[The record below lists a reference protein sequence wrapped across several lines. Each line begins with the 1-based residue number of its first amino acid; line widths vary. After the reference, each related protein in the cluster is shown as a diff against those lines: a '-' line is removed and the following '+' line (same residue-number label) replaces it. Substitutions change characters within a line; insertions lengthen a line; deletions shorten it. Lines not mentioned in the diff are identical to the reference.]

1 MQTAAKKEMTN
12 LEIIKGAI
20 AAKIDSAAFTSW
32 IAPLNFEV
40 VDNVLVL
47 GAQNQF
53 SADFITS
60 VYSNVLADAAAGF
73 GLAVRVCV
81 RSAASVVTAPIAND
95 NAAAS
100 YAPVSEIAPA
110 ASVNAAAFDAFVASD
125 ENAFVL
131 SACKKIAAGAVS
143 FSPLFIYGPAGA
155 GKSLL
160 AQCIRGASAGRT
172 IMMSGGQFVSEFTR
186 SLHDK
191 SVFAFKDFCR
201 NCDTFILDDVQALS
215 RAVASTNEFL
225 QLVMDL
231 RAAGKNVVLTASCAP
246 SNLTGFDR
254 RAQSVLASG
263 LVADIAAPNAHVK
276 RTMLRRAGVAADVI
290 DAILPRMAADGHVIA
305 GVVTKIKTYAE
316 LMGAPVNMDV
326 AQRLLADALQ
336 KSKTP
341 IAMVRSMC
349 EKLGVSYEAVCGTG
363 RARGLVLARQTMM
376 AVLKGATSLSLTE
389 IGRLVGDRNHA
400 TVLYAIAQV
409 EKAKQTD
416 LVLAAQIS
424 QMIAEYK

>member
-1 MQTAAKKEMTN
+1 MQTAATKKMTN
-12 LEIIKGAI
+12 LEDIKGAI

-32 IAPLNFEV
+32 IAPLSFDVEGGE
-40 VDNVLVL
+40 LVL

-53 SADFITS
+53 SADFIGS
-60 VYSNVLADAAAGF
+60 VYSNVLNAVAAEF

-81 RSAASVVTAPIAND
+81 RGGAVVVPVAND
-95 NAAAS
+95 NRAAA
-100 YAPVSEIAPA
+100 YAPA
-110 ASVNAAAFDAFVASD
+110 ADIAPVAANSAAFDEFVTSD

-160 AQCIRGASAGRT
+160 ARCIKASSTGRT
-172 IMMSGGQFVSEFTR
+172 LMMSGGQFVSEFTR

-201 NCDTFILDDVQALS
+201 KCDTFILDDVQALS
-215 RAVASTNEFL
+215 GKRASTDEFL
-225 QLVMDL
+225 QLVLDL
-231 RAAGKNVVLTASCAP
+231 RAAGKNVVLTASVAP
-246 SNLTGFDR
+246 NNLTGFDR

-263 LVADIAAPNAHVK
+263 LVADISAPGTHVK
-276 RTMLRRAGVAADVI
+276 RTMLRRAGVAEDVV

-316 LMGAPVNMDV
+316 LMGAPVDMDV
-326 AQRLLADALQ
+326 AQHLLADTLQ
-336 KSKTP
+336 KAKTP

-363 RARGLVLARQTMM
+363 RSRSLVLARQTMM
-376 AVLKGATSLSLTE
+376 AVLKGATTLSLTE
-389 IGRLVGDRNHA
+389 IGRMVGDRNHA

-409 EKAKQTD
+409 EKAKKTD